1 MVSWLFL
8 TSVACDHAYH
18 VKAVPALADDNRTVV
33 ARELAFATGA
43 FEVYT
48 ADTACVVGLFG
59 QIPFPGGHGAEGV
72 DGDFHGSDC
81 DDILNLVSL
90 VSFRCFVSDGVSK
103 FKLLSC
109 IANTFHLQQLA
120 MFILCPNGDGPPA
133 DGAQQQKRGCVARVG
148 AIDVRELQQLQSQ
161 PKQLEK
167 C

>member
-59 QIPFPGGHGAEGV
+59 QIPFQVATARKELMV
-72 DGDFHGSDC
+72 
-81 DDILNLVSL
+81 
-90 VSFRCFVSDGVSK
+90 
-103 FKLLSC
+103 
-109 IANTFHLQQLA
+109 TF
-120 MFILCPNGDGPPA
+120 M
-133 DGAQQQKRGCVARVG
+133 VVT
-148 AIDVRELQQLQSQ
+148 V
-161 PKQLEK
+161 
-167 C
+167 